1 MRHIPIAEFQDRA
14 SEIVAAAEAGEEIAI
29 TRDGR
34 EVVRLVAVEQEAEE
48 HRLARQREA
57 VEALLAL
64 REELRAKG
72 VHATADEFTEWKNDG
87 RR

>member
-48 HRLARQREA
+48 QRLARQREA

-72 VHATADEFTEWKNDG
+72 VHATADELTEWKNDG

>member
-29 TRDGR
+29 TRNGR
-34 EVVRLVAVEQEAEE
+34 EVVRLVAVEREAEE

-57 VEALLAL
+57 VEALSAI
-64 REELRAKG
+64 
-72 VHATADEFTEWKNDG
+72 G
-87 RR
+87 RRIRERRGPTTAAEIREWIDEGRR